1 MKMKKSTKLGLLE
14 EDMETDKKK
23 KKKDR
28 RKKVKKC
35 PTNKDVKKCENK
47 VKGLKPK
54 QKACKELEGI
64 GKKDVD
70 AITELIKKWNKQ
82 KVEHK
87 YCKQSKG
94 ETKFHYVS
102 RLSNHF
108 GKKLKLFK
116 KKVDE
121 LVKKRV
127 GGKKLK
133 KSCNVLKHYH
143 RKIVTKVCAKI
154 KNKDYACK
162 CQKVITEKKV
172 CSMYDGC
179 YTASVK
185 SFKNQEQG
193 LCLQ

>member
-1 MKMKKSTKLGLLE
+1 MGKRKMQKQLDENLAAIKKCITRMKT
-14 EDMETDKKK
+14 
-23 KKKDR
+23 
-28 RKKVKKC
+28 KKVKKC
-35 PTNKDVKKCENK
+35 PTNKDVKKCEDK
-47 VKGLKPK
+47 VKNLKPK
-54 QKACKELEGI
+54 QKACDELEKI

-121 LVKKRV
+121 LIKKKR

-133 KSCNVLKHYH
+133 KGCDTIKHYH
-143 RKIVTKVCAKI
+143 RKIVVVVCAKV
-154 KNKDYACK
+154 KNRNYACK
-162 CQKVITEKKV
+162 CEKVIKEKKV
-172 CSMYDGC
+172 CSMYDG
-179 YTASVK
+179 
-185 SFKNQEQG
+185 
-193 LCLQ
+193 

>member
-1 MKMKKSTKLGLLE
+1 MTWKPTKRGRE
-14 EDMETDKKK
+14 
-23 KKKDR
+23 
-28 RKKVKKC
+28 RKKIRRRRSKKC
-35 PTNKDVKKCENK
+35 PTNKDVKKCEEK

-54 QKACKELEGI
+54 QKACDELEKI

-121 LVKKRV
+121 LIKK
-127 GGKKLK
+127 KKG
-133 KSCNVLKHYH
+133 
-143 RKIVTKVCAKI
+143 R
-154 KNKDYACK
+154 
-162 CQKVITEKKV
+162 QKVE
-172 CSMYDGC
+172 
-179 YTASVK
+179 
-185 SFKNQEQG
+185 ER
-193 LCLQ
+193 L